1 MCVAYNLCLLYC
13 LSMLFSFLLGLY
25 LLIYLA
31 YCVMFAAISV
41 LMFASKSEIC
51 KATLREMLQYYDSTN
66 KLMKISPITRYI
78 LHYNDAT
85 DVIHAY
91 CLHRAVLLNYI
102 DMYEVVCIPMITA
115 RGFCND
121 RWLAYSHLFGCMR
134 FKANCLLP
142 KQSHIL
148 HDE

>member
-1 MCVAYNLCLLYC
+1 
-13 LSMLFSFLLGLY
+13 
-25 LLIYLA
+25 
-31 YCVMFAAISV
+31 MFAAISV
-41 LMFASKSEIC
+41 LKFASKSEIC

-78 LHYNDAT
+78 LYYSDAT

-102 DMYEVVCIPMITA
+102 DMYKVVCIPVITA

-121 RWLAYSHLFGCMR
+121 
-134 FKANCLLP
+134 K
-142 KQSHIL
+142 
-148 HDE
+148 